1 MAIKDRIKELRRV
14 KASELRANP
23 KNWRTHPIAQKDA
36 LEGILSTVG
45 YADALIARE
54 TSDGLELI
62 DGHLRAKTT
71 PDEEVPVLV
80 LDITEKE
87 ADLLLA
93 TLDPLGTL
101 AGRDELKLKELLEG
115 IENDSA
121 GLSELLESL
130 RGVTP
135 EIPDLDNWQDEW
147 QGMPE
152 FIQDDLSPYRSISV
166 HFRNEADIAD
176 FTEKLGQSVT
186 DRTKSMWHPVL
197 ERNTYQDDRY
207 TDAGGDTSV

>member
-186 DRTKSMWHPVL
+186 DRTKSMWHPEL
-197 ERNTYQDDRY
+197 ERNNYQDDRY
-207 TDAGGDTSV
+207 TDAGADNA

>member
-115 IENDSA
+115 IESDSA

-130 RGVTP
+130 QGAAP
-135 EIPDLDNWQDEW
+135 EIPDFDNWQDEW

-152 FIQDDLSPYRSISV
+152 FEQGNVGPYRTLQV
-166 HFRNEADIAD
+166 HFRGEDDISEFKELISQD
-176 FTEKLGQSVT
+176 FTEKAKSVWFPALSDDEINSIT
-186 DRTKSMWHPVL
+186 DSV
-197 ERNTYQDDRY
+197 YV
-207 TDAGGDTSV
+207 DADQ